1 MKAQGSFTRAGLALA
16 ATSLAALIAS
26 CGAAKTPTDVACA
39 GGETRTQIDCSSE
52 ISYQGYSTKGGFG
65 VMNLASGEAKH
76 EDIALRRV
84 DENTEQFVAMQT
96 RLCRD
101 YNACVLD
108 KDAYAQEAR
117 TIRERLGRVPALI
130 SAIRSA
136 GSDDERRRA
145 IDELYRDTVPEDK
158 RVEEVTF
165 RLGMDAELP
174 DSAGGGK
181 VGMRPGM
188 PLPTNAKVAFTV
200 EVSPE
205 AYLYI
210 FQKAPGGGI
219 TVLFPDERIGTQ
231 NPLRG
236 GARIPTGSM
245 RFRLND
251 QDVGTEQ
258 VFIAASRKPIPN
270 LEASLKRV
278 SSGQIESMK
287 DDSLLKSFDRVP
299 AEEPKT
305 KCRAFVLDTG
315 SQDSGCTRS
324 RGLVLEDSDGSSS
337 SSSST
342 ASPAIAARTEP
353 GDDVI
358 VKVFA
363 FNHTTEPQYVAM
375 AKEGKT
381 RGGNILE
388 KGPRGQEPDAPRSRG
403 GNILEKGP
411 RDQEPDAPRSR
422 GGNILE

>member
-1 MKAQGSFTRAGLALA
+1 LLRRAGA
-16 ATSLAALIAS
+16 AFVTASLAGLIGS
-26 CGAAKTPTDVACA
+26 CSSAQTPPRDVACA
-39 GGETRTQIDCSSE
+39 GGETRNQIDCSSE

-65 VMNLASGEAKH
+65 VANLASGEAKH

-84 DENTEQFVAMQT
+84 DEQTAQFVAMQT

-108 KDAYAQEAR
+108 KDTYAQETR
-117 TIRERLGRVPALI
+117 SVRERLSRVPALI
-130 SAIRSA
+130 AAIKGA
-136 GSDDERRRA
+136 GSDVDRRRA

-174 DSAGGGK
+174 NSAGGGK
-181 VGMRPGM
+181 ISMRPGM

-205 AYLYI
+205 AHLYI
-210 FQKAPGGGI
+210 FQKAPNGGL

-236 GARIPTGSM
+236 GARIPSGSM

-251 QDVGTEQ
+251 QDLGTEQ
-258 VFIAASRKPIPN
+258 VFIAASRRPIPN

-287 DDSLLKSFDRVP
+287 DDNLLKSFDRIP

-305 KCRAFVLDTG
+305 KCRAFVLETG
-315 SQDSGCTRS
+315 SEDSGCTRS
-324 RGLVLEDSDGSSS
+324 RGLVLEDSEGSAGTPTS
-337 SSSST
+337 
-342 ASPAIAARTEP
+342 AAPALAARTEP
-353 GDDVI
+353 GDDLI

-363 FNHTTEPQYVAM
+363 FNHTTEPQYIAM
-375 AKEGKT
+375 AKEGRT
-381 RGGNILE
+381 RGAVILEKDGGKDGDPPRSRGAVILE
-388 KGPRGQEPDAPRSRG
+388 KGQRDDQPEQPRSRG
-403 GNILEKGP
+403 AVILE
-411 RDQEPDAPRSR
+411 
-422 GGNILE
+422 